1 MLFYKIIIFIIKF
14 TKHYSLSN
22 AFINKP
28 LGKSSFYSKF
38 FLFFLI
44 TAIFITT
51 PAGASAK
58 QRVFDNGSLLSEEE
72 IVTIQQVL
80 DRVSADYDTDLFILT
95 STSLNG
101 VTPKKHAEDFFWGNN
116 HGTRDESG
124 VVLVVDMGERDVW
137 MATFGRAIQ
146 TFEPEVQT
154 IISGITPDL
163 TAARYSDAF
172 LKFSSYMEKPLLEIT
187 KPTYLEYVKKMA
199 TNWPAYII
207 ALLAALISTGVLSF
221 NLKGAK
227 LVTNKTYEVPDSFV
241 LSETRDTYLRT
252 TTTRT
257 KVSSSSSGSS
267 SGGRSSGGGGGKF

>member
-1 MLFYKIIIFIIKF
+1 MLFYKIICFISKL
-14 TKHYSLSN
+14 TSN
-22 AFINKP
+22 NYLNSAFIKKP
-28 LGKSSFYSKF
+28 LHKSLFFSKY
-38 FLFFLI
+38 LLLFLI
-44 TAIFITT
+44 TALFITA
-51 PAGASAK
+51 PAGAAAK

-72 IVTIQQVL
+72 LVTVQQTL

-146 TFEPEVQT
+146 TFEPDVQT

-163 TAARYSDAF
+163 TSARYSDAF